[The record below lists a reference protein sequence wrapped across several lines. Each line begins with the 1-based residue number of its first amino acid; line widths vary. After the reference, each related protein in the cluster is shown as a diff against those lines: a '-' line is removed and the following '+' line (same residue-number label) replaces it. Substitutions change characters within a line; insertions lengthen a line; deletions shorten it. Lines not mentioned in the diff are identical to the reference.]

1 MTDEDGAAADTG
13 HDSPRR
19 GTRARRFGVG
29 RIALRQLRSR
39 PALTIAQGMTLAA
52 AVTLLASVVL
62 IQNSTTDNGL
72 HTALIQSAGTQAAN
86 LVIERDGIAAVAAFD
101 DFQRQAATR
110 VRSQL
115 GGSVLNGAEIASSP
129 AQVLRSI
136 DGIQQGQP
144 LSNVSSLSF
153 YAGLRAH
160 VRVVAGRW
168 PSDGRAGTDWPL
180 TASARATDTL
190 GTPLHLRVGS
200 EYCFSP
206 PVNRGSAI
214 APWCGRLAATWLPAR
229 YLRPLL
235 GGAHPGDRRA
245 HRP

>member
-168 PSDGRAGTDWPL
+168 PSDSRVRDRLA
-180 TASARATDTL
+180 AHRL
-190 GTPLHLRVGS
+190 GTCHRYPGHPLQLRVGS

-206 PVNRGSAI
+206 PANRGSAI
-214 APWCGRLAATWLPAR
+214 APWCGRLAATWLPADASDP
-229 YLRPLL
+229 YWA
-235 GGAHPGDRRA
+235 GHMPGDGRA